1 MRWERNESYMRERE
15 RDKHR
20 QRWDIDALMLS
31 Y

>member
-15 RDKHR
+15 RDKNR